1 MNDNFGSSK
10 GISRRTA
17 LKLAATMGAAT
28 IATPKI
34 VMAAGEQP
42 VKLGIDNPL
51 TGTYAI
57 TGRNELHG
65 MELAVEEI
73 NAKGGILGRPAKLIV
88 EDSTSG
94 DAGVAVQKA
103 RKLID
108 KDKVDFL
115 VGNVNSGLTMAM
127 SAVAYEKGVF
137 MMDPGGHA
145 DPITGK
151 DCHWNVFQ
159 VDPSTTLLVNAIAP
173 SLVKRFGKKFYF
185 LVPDYAFGHGLLDA
199 YKVNLQK
206 LGAQNLGADLIP
218 LGTTEYSSY
227 LIKAQAAN
235 PDVIVILQNGEDQ
248 TNVLKQAVQFGL
260 DKRFHIAG
268 ANIELETLEALPPES
283 RIGNWVIEWYW
294 NQPGVPHVKEF
305 TEAIKKK
312 TGRVPTARTWFGH
325 TAIHACALAANT
337 AKSLEPVKMA
347 KALNGFTLPPEVAL
361 QPHPATFR
369 ANQHLLIGTLWAGHA
384 QAKGDGGA
392 DDLFHIDEVIESKT
406 IAPTVEETQ
415 CKMTWPA

>member
-1 MNDNFGSSK
+1 MNTGTDASVT
-10 GISRRTA
+10 RRKVLTTA
-17 LKLAATMGAAT
+17 AAIGAASMSFP
-28 IATPKI
+28 AI
-34 VMAAGEQP
+34 VRAQGDKP
-42 VKLGIDNPL
+42 VLLGVDNPL

-73 NAKGGILGRPAKLIV
+73 NAKGGILGRPAKLVV

-108 KDKVDFL
+108 RDKVDFL
-115 VGNVNSGLTMAM
+115 VGNVNSGLTIAI
-127 SAVAYEKGVF
+127 SAVAYEKRVF
-137 MMDPGGHA
+137 LMDPGGHA

-151 DCHWNVFQ
+151 ECHWNVYQ

-173 SLVKRFGKKFYF
+173 SLIKRFGKKFYF

-199 YKVNLQK
+199 YNVNLK
-206 LGAQNLGADLIP
+206 KYGATNVGTDLIP

-260 DKRFHIAG
+260 DKKFHIAG
-268 ANIELETLEALPPES
+268 ANIELETLEALPEVA

-305 TEAIKKK
+305 TEAIRKK

-337 AKSLEPVKMA
+337 AKSLDAVKMA
-347 KALNGFTLPPEVAL
+347 RALNGFTLPPEVAL

-369 ANQHLLIGTLWAGHA
+369 ADQHLLIGTLWAGHA
-384 QAKGDGGA
+384 QAKGSA
-392 DDLFHIDEVIESKT
+392 PDDLFHIDEVIDSKT
-406 IAPTVEETQ
+406 IAPSVEETL
-415 CKMTWPA
+415 CKMTWPT

>member
-1 MNDNFGSSK
+1 MSMNTGTDTSVT
-10 GISRRTA
+10 RRKVLTTA
-17 LKLAATMGAAT
+17 AAIGAASMSFP
-28 IATPKI
+28 AI
-34 VMAAGEQP
+34 VRAQGDKP
-42 VKLGIDNPL
+42 VLLGVDNPL

-108 KDKVDFL
+108 RDKVDFL
-115 VGNVNSGLTMAM
+115 VGNVNSGLTIAI
-127 SAVAYEKGVF
+127 SAVAYEKRVF
-137 MMDPGGHA
+137 LMDPGGHA

-151 DCHWNVFQ
+151 DCHWNVYQ

-173 SLVKRFGKKFYF
+173 SLIKRFGKKFYF

-199 YKVNLQK
+199 YNVNLK
-206 LGAQNLGADLIP
+206 KYGATNVGTVLIP

-260 DKRFHIAG
+260 DKKFHIAG
-268 ANIELETLEALPPES
+268 ANIELETLEALPEAA

-305 TEAIKKK
+305 TEAIRKK

-337 AKSLEPVKMA
+337 AKSLDAVKMA
-347 KALNGFTLPPEVAL
+347 RALNGLTLPPEVAL

-369 ANQHLLIGTLWAGHA
+369 ADQHLLIGTLWAGHA
-384 QAKGDGGA
+384 QAKGSA
-392 DDLFHIDEVIESKT
+392 PDDLFHIDEVIDSKT
-406 IAPTVEETQ
+406 IAPTVEETL
-415 CKMTWPA
+415 CKMTWPT

>member
-1 MNDNFGSSK
+1 MSDIHGSSN
-10 GISRRTA
+10 GISRRA
-17 LKLAATMGAAT
+17 VLK
-28 IATPKI
+28 
-34 VMAAGEQP
+34 MAAGAGVAAIAAPRFVLAQGDQP
-42 VKLGIDNPL
+42 VKLGVDNPL

-65 MELAVEEI
+65 MELAVDEI

-103 RKLID
+103 RKLIER
-108 KDKVDFL
+108 DKVDFL

-145 DPITGK
+145 DPITGEN
-151 DCHWNVFQ
+151 CHWNVYQ

-173 SLVKRFGKKFYF
+173 SLVQRFGKKFYF
-185 LVPDYAFGHGLLDA
+185 LVPDYAFGHGLLSA
-199 YKVNLQK
+199 YKENLKK
-206 LGAQNLGADLIP
+206 LGATNLGADLIP

-227 LIKAQAAN
+227 LIKAQAAG

-268 ANIELETLEALPPES
+268 ANIELETLEALPPSS

-294 NQPGVPHVKEF
+294 NQPDVPHVKEF
-305 TEAIKKK
+305 VAAIQKK

-337 AKSLEPVKMA
+337 AKSLDAVKMA
-347 KALNGFTLPPEVAL
+347 RALNGLTLPPEVAL

-369 ANQHLLIGTLWAGHA
+369 ADQHLLIGTLWAGHA
-384 QAKGDGGA
+384 QAQGSAA
-392 DDLFHIDEVIESKT
+392 DDLFKVDQIIDSQT
-406 IAPTVEETQ
+406 IAPTVAETG
-415 CKMTWPA
+415 CKMTWPT